1 MARVFLLIDGYNLLH
16 AAGLGRRRFGRG
28 GLELARTKLLQKLAA
43 DLADEVCRDT
53 VVVFD
58 AAADAD
64 ARNQQEQSPTPESG
78 WPFSVTFSAGTQSAD
93 DEIERLL
100 TLHSSPRQVLVV
112 SSDHRLHRAASRR
125 GATGIDSD
133 HFLTLLESG
142 SGGLIDIPIPQ
153 NPQNRHKPPARS
165 QSTPGRQ
172 RSPGQ
177 PSDKRKAIRENMSD
191 LTDELL
197 NMDLDHLLQLDLPP
211 WNPPQP
217 KNTRRRKS

>member
-16 AAGLGRRRFGRG
+16 AAGLGRRRFARG
-28 GLELARTKLLQKLAA
+28 GLELARTKLLQKLATE
-43 DLADEVCRDT
+43 LADEVCRDT

-64 ARNQQEQSPTPESG
+64 ARNQQQQSPTPESG

-100 TLHSSPRQVLVV
+100 SLHSSPRQVLVV

-142 SGGLIDIPIPQ
+142 SRLIDIPLPQIPQ
-153 NPQNRHKPPARS
+153 NRQKPTARS
-165 QSTPGRQ
+165 PRTPGRQ
-172 RSPGQ
+172 SSPGQ
-177 PSDKRKAIRENMSD
+177 PSDKPKSSQENMSD
-191 LTDELL
+191 LREELL
-197 NMDLDHLLQLDLPP
+197 SMDLEHLLQLDLPP